1 MKKAELYVKYLYTM
15 GSEASNITVYEEH
28 GILLYRRD
36 RTMVAY
42 GKIFFEA

>member
-1 MKKAELYVKYLYTM
+1 MHSLVACAFSCPIRDPHPKL
-15 GSEASNITVYEEH
+15 YEEH

-42 GKIFFEA
+42 GKIHCEA